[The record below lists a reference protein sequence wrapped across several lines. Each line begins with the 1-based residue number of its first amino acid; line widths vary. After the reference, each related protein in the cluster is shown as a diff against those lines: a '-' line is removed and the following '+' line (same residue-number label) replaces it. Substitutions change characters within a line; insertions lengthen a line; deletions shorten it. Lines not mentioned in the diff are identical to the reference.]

1 MAQGFYNLTD
11 KLKEEL
17 IKDPFVNTVTYG
29 NIFEV
34 DLNKQTIFPLSHF
47 IVNNVVDRGQTLLFN
62 ISLLCMDLVD
72 ESKDDTE
79 DEFVGND
86 NEQDVLN
93 TQLAVANR
101 VGAMLKRGDLYREK
115 YQLDG
120 EISLEP
126 FVDRFDNKVAGWTA
140 TFNVVIPNE
149 ITIC

>member
-72 ESKDDTE
+72 ESKDDIT
-79 DEFVGND
+79 DNFLGND

-101 VGAMLKRGDLYREK
+101 IGAMLKRGDLYSTK

-120 EISLEP
+120 DVSLEP

>member
-17 IKDPFVNTVTYG
+17 LKDPFVNTVTYG

-47 IVNNVVDRGQTLLFN
+47 IVNSVADRGQTLVFN

-72 ESKDDTE
+72 ESKE
-79 DEFVGND
+79 DVTDAFLGND

-101 VGAMLKRGDLYREK
+101 VGAMLQRGDLYREK
-115 YQLDG
+115 YQLEGD
-120 EISLEP
+120 ISLEP
-126 FVDRFDNKVAGWTA
+126 FVDRFENKLAGWTA
-140 TFNVVIPNE
+140 TFSVVVPNE

>member
-62 ISLLCMDLVD
+62 ISLLCMGLVD
-72 ESKDDTE
+72 ESKDDVTN
-79 DEFVGND
+79 EFLGND

-101 VGAMLKRGDLYREK
+101 IGAMLKRGDLYRTK

-120 EISLEP
+120 DVSLEP

>member
-11 KLKEEL
+11 KLKDEL
-17 IKDPFVNTVTYG
+17 LKDPFVNTVTYG

>member
-72 ESKDDTE
+72 ESKE
-79 DEFVGND
+79 DITDSFIGND

-101 VGAMLKRGDLYREK
+101 IGAMLKRGDLYRTK

-120 EISLEP
+120 DVSLEP

>member
-72 ESKDDTE
+72 ESKE
-79 DEFVGND
+79 DVVDGFIGND

-101 VGAMLKRGDLYREK
+101 IGAMLKRGDLYRTK

-120 EISLEP
+120 DVSLEP

>member
-1 MAQGFYNLTD
+1 
-11 KLKEEL
+11 
-17 IKDPFVNTVTYG
+17 
-29 NIFEV
+29 
-34 DLNKQTIFPLSHF
+34 
-47 IVNNVVDRGQTLLFN
+47 
-62 ISLLCMDLVD
+62 MDLVD
-72 ESKDDTE
+72 ESKNDITDD
-79 DEFVGND
+79 FLGND

-101 VGAMLKRGDLYREK
+101 IGAMLKRGDLYRTK

-120 EISLEP
+120 DVSLEP

>member
-72 ESKDDTE
+72 ESKDDIT
-79 DEFVGND
+79 DNFLGND

-101 VGAMLKRGDLYREK
+101 IGAMLKRGDLYRTK

-120 EISLEP
+120 DVSLEP